1 MQFYRFSEVND
12 GLDDAIEEM
21 MISVK
26 KLKRV
31 GEISSKVAVV
41 SKINDVVKSFE
52 ESLEQSWNTLAVES
66 SELSLYW
73 DNDQS
78 WFWM

>member
-26 KLKRV
+26 KLERV

-41 SKINDVVKSFE
+41 SKINDVVKSLE

-66 SELSLYW
+66 SQLSLYW

>member
-41 SKINDVVKSFE
+41 SKINDVVKSLE